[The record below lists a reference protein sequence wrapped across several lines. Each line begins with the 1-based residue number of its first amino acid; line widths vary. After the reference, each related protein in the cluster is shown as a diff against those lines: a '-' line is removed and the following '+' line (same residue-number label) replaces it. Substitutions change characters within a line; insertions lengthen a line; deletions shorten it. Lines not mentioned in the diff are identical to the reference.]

1 MDRYFDIF
9 LRLPPPRA
17 RTHTSWS
24 RLCFL
29 SRHTS
34 IFLSI
39 DNWIECKGEEKNSF
53 CFSRRYVQ
61 FWSNDVHSFF
71 DENERKRES
80 FLLLFFSHTHTH
92 QWTIDSIWILKYILE
107 DYYFDNCLHR
117 LCVWETLDVFFF
129 FFGFLSYQ
137 HVGFLLWS
145 NWKIIDTFLRFDESL
160 SFFAIVCHGVLHAFQ
175 ISVNLR
181 SRNKIR
187 FERKF
192 FFSLFI

>member
-71 DENERKRES
+71 DENEREREFS
-80 FLLLFFSHTHTH
+80 PSLLFTHANERSILYEYLSTSLKITILTIVFIVYACGRRSTFS
-92 QWTIDSIWILKYILE
+92 SSSS
-107 DYYFDNCLHR
+107 
-117 LCVWETLDVFFF
+117 
-129 FFGFLSYQ
+129 GFCHINMS
-137 HVGFLLWS
+137 V
-145 NWKIIDTFLRFDESL
+145 
-160 SFFAIVCHGVLHAFQ
+160 SFSGLIG
-175 ISVNLR
+175 
-181 SRNKIR
+181 K
-187 FERKF
+187 
-192 FFSLFI
+192 